1 MAQKVQIT
9 LVDDLD
15 GGEASET
22 VEFGLDGTSYEIDL
36 SRENAQKL
44 RDSLASYIGEARRSS
59 SRRRG
64 GRTRSSARSSGV
76 AGSAP
81 EIREWARSN
90 GFTVSDRGRVSA
102 EIRKA
107 YDAAH

>member
-22 VEFGLDGTSYEIDL
+22 IEFSLDGTSYEIDL
-36 SRENAQKL
+36 SAQNAQKL
-44 RDSLASYIGEARRSS
+44 RDSLASYIAEARRSGN
-59 SRRRG
+59 RRRG
-64 GRTRSSARSSGV
+64 GRTRSSARSSGG
-76 AGSAP
+76 AGSASD
-81 EIREWARSN
+81 IREWARSN

-102 EIRKA
+102 EIRRA
-107 YDAAH
+107 YEAAH

>member
-1 MAQKVQIT
+1 M

-36 SRENAQKL
+36 SAQNAQKL

-59 SRRRG
+59 NRRRG
-64 GRTRSSARSSGV
+64 SRARSGARSSGG

-102 EIRKA
+102 EIRRA
-107 YDAAH
+107 YEAAH